1 MHVRPIIDISLM
13 ETGNLLRHQIIESL
27 MAQHTEKV
35 ANAAINLWEP
45 MAAQIISIV
54 GEGGFN
60 SLYARSVFLTQSTFP
75 WLATSLLSPQTDHR
89 FAELK
94 MSLEGQSP
102 SQAIEANSLLLITF
116 TDILASL
123 IGEQLTTSILRS
135 AWGTAEFLV
144 GQPNDASNML
154 DDEKLLP
161 GHPKELKNE

>member
-1 MHVRPIIDISLM
+1 M
-13 ETGNLLRHQIIESL
+13 ETIDLLRHQIIKNL

-35 ANAAINLWEP
+35 EDAAIDLWEQ
-45 MAAQIISIV
+45 MATKIVSIV

-75 WLATSLLSPQTDHR
+75 WLIAGSLSSQTDHR

-94 MSLEGQSP
+94 MSFEGQTP
-102 SQAIEANSLLLITF
+102 AQASEANSLLLITF

-135 AWGTAEFLV
+135 AWG
-144 GQPNDASNML
+144 NDASN
-154 DDEKLLP
+154 KP
-161 GHPKELKNE
+161 CKEFKNE